1 MTGSSTEG
9 GEPLRAFIG
18 LAAGIED
25 AVAAIYDQF
34 AERFSVQEEFA
45 LFWRLSAEAERYHSA
60 TISLHGALLD
70 LDKPVDETVM
80 RADLDA
86 MSSFLERLEGIR
98 ERCVAQP
105 CDATQALDLAIEI
118 ESDGCE
124 VHGRTQFAPLYP
136 GLAALFEKLAEEDRA
151 HRRSFAAARQ
161 RFHGTME
168 KG

>member
-9 GEPLRAFIG
+9 GNPLRAYIG

-34 AERFSVQEEFA
+34 AERFSKQEEFA

-60 TISLHGALLD
+60 TIRLHGALLN
-70 LDKPVDETVM
+70 LDQPVDEAMMQV
-80 RADLDA
+80 DLEA
-86 MSSFLERLEGIR
+86 MSSFLARLEGIS
-98 ERCVAQP
+98 ERCAAQP
-105 CDATQALDLAIEI
+105 CDASQALDLAIEI
-118 ESDGCE
+118 ESNGCE

-136 GLAALFEKLAEEDRA
+136 GLAGLFEKLAEEDRA

-168 KG
+168 GG